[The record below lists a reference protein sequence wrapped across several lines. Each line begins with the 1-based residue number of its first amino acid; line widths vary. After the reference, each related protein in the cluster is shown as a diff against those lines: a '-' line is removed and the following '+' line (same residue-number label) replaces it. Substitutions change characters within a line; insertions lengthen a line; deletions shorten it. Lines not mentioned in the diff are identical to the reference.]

1 MAKTREMSQI
11 KIEKPLVCLCGKNH
25 HDIQSQDELDMNP
38 DEIQDT
44 DGIFIENTP
53 EGARFRL
60 CPACNPQ
67 VNCRFCAGTGHK
79 TFTRTVV
86 LETEEGNAEYNS
98 VELRPNA
105 CSCRHL
111 EILVQKL
118 NAAKIPDKYIHAELN
133 SFQFNHLPDK
143 NLRQKLAD
151 NINLVMQFCD
161 RMSLD
166 SKEKNEPN
174 QKYFMTLFGPV
185 GSGKTLLATAA
196 LKKLISSD
204 NRTGKFVDFQYLLS
218 ELRAEYDVNKTGETL
233 LNELRRADVL
243 LIDEFGKGRND
254 KEWQL
259 EKLDD
264 LVNYR
269 YNAKKI
275 TFITT
280 NYLPQNYKYDDKD
293 IPYTR
298 NKDLYANDTPINES
312 FWQQSLSERIGM
324 RMYERILEVSE
335 FVDFTDLPSYRKF
348 LGKSFLDLYI
358 NKNANNN
365 W

>member
-1 MAKTREMSQI
+1 
-11 KIEKPLVCLCGKNH
+11 
-25 HDIQSQDELDMNP
+25 
-38 DEIQDT
+38 
-44 DGIFIENTP
+44 
-53 EGARFRL
+53 
-60 CPACNPQ
+60 
-67 VNCRFCAGTGHK
+67 
-79 TFTRTVV
+79 
-86 LETEEGNAEYNS
+86 
-98 VELRPNA
+98 
-105 CSCRHL
+105 
-111 EILVQKL
+111 
-118 NAAKIPDKYIHAELN
+118 
-133 SFQFNHLPDK
+133 
-143 NLRQKLAD
+143 
-151 NINLVMQFCD
+151 
-161 RMSLD
+161 
-166 SKEKNEPN
+166 
-174 QKYFMTLFGPV
+174 MTLFGPV

-298 NKDLYANDTPINES
+298 NKDLYA
-312 FWQQSLSERIGM
+312 
-324 RMYERILEVSE
+324 RILEVSE